1 MRDHAY
7 NRVNLAN
14 SQPVSMQISGT
25 ARDAANLLASN
36 NFHPL
41 SVVDVTIFV
50 GIVTSTDLIQYL
62 VDQP

>member
-36 NFHPL
+36 NFNSL
-41 SVVDVTIFV
+41 SIVDGTKFV
-50 GIVTSTDLIQYL
+50 GIVTSTDLIQSL